1 MFENIKKWFE
11 RSEEDE
17 NEILKNLSDV
27 YQDRILFCKKWEEA
41 LNEVIDSNRSEDGYT
56 YIYLPIRDAYIRAEK
71 ANIYATPSV
80 SGGIIKSLM
89 IKGEIYGFSFLTNR
103 DVLTYVLHDRRIIDV
118 HTEIVIIEPA
128 EFYEA
133 FESVKTQI
141 INSDMKSMSSEMFN
155 AISKYPEL
163 FTN

>member
-17 NEILKNLSDV
+17 NEILKKLSDV
-27 YQDRILFCKKWEEA
+27 YQNRILFCKKWEEA
-41 LNEVIDSNRSEDGYT
+41 LNGVIDSNRTEDGYT

-71 ANIYATPSV
+71 ANIYAIPCS

-103 DVLTYVLHDRRIIDV
+103 DDLTYVLDDRRIINTY
-118 HTEIVIIEPA
+118 TEIVIIEPA

-141 INSDMKSMSSEMFN
+141 NNSDMKLMSPEMFN